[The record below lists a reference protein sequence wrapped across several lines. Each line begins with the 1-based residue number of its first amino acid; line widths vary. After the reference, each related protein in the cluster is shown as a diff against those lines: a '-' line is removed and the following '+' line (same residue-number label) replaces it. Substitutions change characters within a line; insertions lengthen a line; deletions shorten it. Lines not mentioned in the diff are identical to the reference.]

1 MCGHS
6 AGTLCPL
13 IQHSAPLKSITA
25 LAGVF
30 GLGFPF
36 LLLFLYRSGLKNSK
50 TDEDMKNTRLKYG
63 FIAKGYSKEYF
74 WWELLVLIRRV
85 ACIFAVVTT
94 NDPSTQTTFVLFI
107 IFFYTVLHLKN
118 APYAYGFLNMYEFVN
133 LLCLQFSVFA
143 QSVAYAS
150 PDNTMLNLLAATV
163 FLACQIVFLLT
174 TISIYFCL
182 AGVIRGKMS
191 AWAATSN
198 SLPAFF
204 MKLLAGVGM
213 AAL

>member
-1 MCGHS
+1 V
-6 AGTLCPL
+6 P
-13 IQHSAPLKSITA
+13 A

-36 LLLFLYRSGLKNSK
+36 LLLFFYHSGLKNSK
-50 TDEDMKNTRLKYG
+50 TDENMKNTRLKYG

-150 PDNTMLNLLAATV
+150 PNNTTLNLLAAIV

-198 SLPAFF
+198 SFPAFV
-204 MKLLAGVGM
+204 MKLLA
-213 AAL
+213 